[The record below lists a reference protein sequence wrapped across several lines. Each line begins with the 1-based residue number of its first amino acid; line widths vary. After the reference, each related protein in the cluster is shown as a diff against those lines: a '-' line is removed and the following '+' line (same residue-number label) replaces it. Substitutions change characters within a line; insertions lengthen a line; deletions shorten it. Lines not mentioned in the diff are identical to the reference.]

1 MSETL
6 ENLVG
11 KTITPEKKPLLANE
25 INNELNNIN
34 EALKKGGNSAG
45 KKAALVSYKDLLQK
59 ELDDLFNRRG
69 VITPDETNN
78 TLNKIKDSKRARLQ
92 SDFYGSI
99 KTYSTVIGVFIAVGV
114 GIYIYQKNKT
124 K

>member
-6 ENLVG
+6 NNLEG
-11 KTITPEKKPLLANE
+11 KTLTPEKKPLLATE
-25 INNELNNIN
+25 INNELYKIN
-34 EALKKGGNSAG
+34 EALKKSGTSAA
-45 KKAALVSYKDLLQK
+45 KKTAMVSYKELLQK

-78 TLNKIKDSKRARLQ
+78 TLNKIKDSKRARLE

-99 KTYSTVIGVFIAVGV
+99 KTYSTIIGVFIAVGV
-114 GIYIYQKNKT
+114 GIYIYQKNKS